1 MAKSRHMPSH
11 MKAHF
16 SVVPSSPVSRSS
28 FDRSHSLKTTMDFD
42 WLNVIYVDEVLPGD
56 TFSLRLTHLCRLN
69 TLVQP
74 LLDNVSLTVQF
85 FYVPCRLLWHGENT
99 GWEQFITGSDQ
110 PVAWTGQNPADKLFL
125 PQAVAPEGGY
135 KEGSIYDYMGLPT
148 KVANFRHTVLPL
160 RAYNLIW
167 NEYYRDQNLQE
178 SVPVW
183 TGDSDPKVNELG
195 EEDVN
200 GSPYQYSLLKRC
212 KRWDYFTSAL
222 PGLQRGPQVGINL
235 VAGDSGRL
243 PVHGLALAQYAGSAG
258 YTPPYEQFA
267 SQCTTGVGTV
277 NLNGNTATPVSGY
290 YGVDG
295 PLLTSGTPL
304 TTEGNWPT
312 ALSPSVYYQGT
323 PVAHTSGSGTN
334 YTTPAF
340 DSSNFPIYVDLNTA
354 SSVTINSLRNAITL
368 QHWYEAAAR
377 YGGRYTE
384 VLNGFFNVHSGDARL
399 QRPEFLGS
407 IKSYIHVNPVV
418 QTSSTDSVSPQ
429 GNLAAYALSTGSK
442 HVFTKSFVEHGYIL
456 GLCSLQSDL
465 SYQQGLEKLW
475 QRFNRYDFYWPTFSH
490 LSEQVVANSEIYCQ
504 SDSVVDSNGV
514 SINSLPFGYQE
525 RYAEY
530 RYKPSKITGLFRS
543 NATGTL
549 DSWHL
554 AQKFDNLPTLNKTFI
569 ESNTPI
575 DRVLAVPNQPDLLC
589 DFYFSLR
596 CVRPMPIYSVPGL
609 RRL

>member
-1 MAKSRHMPSH
+1 MARTRRMPSH

-16 SVVPSSPVSRSS
+16 SVAPSSPVSRSS

-42 WLNVIYVDEVLPGD
+42 YLNVIYVDEVLPGD

-110 PVAWTGQNPADKLFL
+110 PVAWTGDNPADKLFL

-235 VAGDSGRL
+235 SGGDAGRL
-243 PVHGLALAQYAGSAG
+243 PVHGLALEQFQTGTSV
-258 YTPPYEQFA
+258 YTPPVPA
-267 SQCTTGVGTV
+267 
-277 NLNGNTATPVSGY
+277 NATSLGAAQSIQVSGQTLPSY
-290 YGVDG
+290 FGIDG
-295 PLLTSGTPL
+295 PINTDRTSTQ
-304 TTEGNWPT
+304 GNWLFNLRGSYQGAPVVHT
-312 ALSPSVYYQGT
+312 PSGSPSTYNMT
-323 PVAHTSGSGTN
+323 PQLNAEN
-334 YTTPAF
+334 W
-340 DSSNFPIYVDLNTA
+340 PIYVDLSAA
-354 SSVTINSLRNAITL
+354 SSVTINSLRSAITL
-368 QHWYEAAAR
+368 QHWYEAAAK

-407 IKSYIHVNPVV
+407 IKTYIQVNPVV
-418 QTSSTDSVSPQ
+418 QTSSTDNVSPQ

-442 HVFTKSFVEHGYIL
+442 HLFTKSFVEHGYIL

-465 SYQQGLEKLW
+465 SYQQGLDKMW
-475 QRFNRYDFYWPTFSH
+475 SRFSRYDFYWPTFSH
-490 LSEQVVANSEIYCQ
+490 LSEQPVLNQEIYTQ

-575 DRVLAVPNQPDLLC
+575 ERVLAVPNQPDLLC
-589 DFYFSLR
+589 DFFFSLR
-596 CVRPMPIYSVPGL
+596 CVRPLPVYSVPGL
-609 RRL
+609 KRL